1 MPEQIDVQAVIDQ
14 LMTRIAQLELEVAVL
29 KAMGTPK
36 MGGSSFDPSI
46 EVAQDNPEPPSAGYM

>member
-29 KAMGTPK
+29 KAMGSKIGPANPP
-36 MGGSSFDPSI
+36 GLEHLQEP
-46 EVAQDNPEPPSAGYM
+46 DNGGYM